1 MQQAAVLNLTRIMEH
16 LIDEHDDTLTI
27 MRELLRIATEAH
39 RREKVGRFTIGDSTY
54 TLDELVRIQAIEEHE
69 AFVARHRPSGP

>member
-1 MQQAAVLNLTRIMEH
+1 MQQAAALNLTRIMEG

-27 MRELLRIATEAH
+27 MRELLRIAEEAH
-39 RREKVGRFTIGDSTY
+39 HQEQVRRFIIGEATY

-69 AFVARHRPSGP
+69 AFVARHRPSGR